1 MATAGWYELPGGRR
15 PAMMRPMTDH
25 RAWFDSYPPDVPHSL
40 APFPRESVY
49 TLLRNAAAGF
59 PEKPALAFFG
69 AHMSY
74 ARLLAEVE
82 RFSAVL
88 AGLGVRKGD
97 RVGMILPNCPEYVI
111 AFFAC
116 QRIGA
121 VAVGNN
127 PLYTERELE
136 HQIKDSGAKV
146 MIVLDQIYH
155 RFGEVR
161 EGSGVQEVIAVKLN
175 HYMKPPIKWL
185 APLKFKADARTH
197 GTPMPFIPAGHT
209 VRWWA
214 DVMRAA
220 GPVPPEATVED
231 PATELAAL
239 VYTGGTT
246 GLSKGAMLSHS
257 NLVAN
262 ALQASA
268 WLNVVRQG
276 EDGIVAALPFFHSF
290 GTLVM
295 NFSMTKAAKLILLP
309 RFEIDMALKAM
320 AKEKPTLFPGVPRMY
335 IALNQDPRTP
345 THDLA
350 SLKACISGAA
360 PLPMAVAKRFEEITG
375 GAKVVEGYGL
385 SECSPVTHANPLV
398 GERKEGFIGM
408 PLPDTDVKL
417 VDLDEPDREVAQ
429 GERGE
434 MCIKGPQVM
443 LGYWNR
449 PDESGLVIRD
459 GWLHTG
465 DVAIMD
471 EQGYFKIVD
480 RIKDMVLVS
489 GFNVYPTEVEAVLF
503 HHPKILK
510 CAVVGVPDDTT
521 GERVKAFIVLKPG
534 ETATADEIV
543 SWCRDPDQ
551 GLTGYRVPKDIEF
564 RDELPETLIGKVLRR
579 VLQDEERKKREAAGS
594 A

>member
-1 MATAGWYELPGGRR
+1 MTEHR
-15 PAMMRPMTDH
+15 P
-25 RAWFDSYPPDVPHSL
+25 WFDAYPPDMPHSL
-40 APFPRESVY
+40 APFPKESVFE
-49 TLLRNAAAGF
+49 LLRSAAAGF
-59 PEKPALAFFG
+59 PDKPALAFFG
-69 AHMSY
+69 AHMTY
-74 ARLLAEVE
+74 AELLREVE

-88 AGLGVRKGD
+88 AGLGVRQGD

-111 AFFAC
+111 TFFAC

-136 HQIKDSGAKV
+136 HQISDSGAKV

-155 RFGEVR
+155 RFGKIR
-161 EGSGVQEVIAVKLN
+161 DAAGVQEVIAVKLN
-175 HYMKPPIKWL
+175 RYMKAPIRWL
-185 APLKFKADARTH
+185 APLKFKADARKA
-197 GTPMPFIPAGHT
+197 GTPLPFIPADHS

-214 DVMRAA
+214 DLMRSA
-220 GPVPPEATVED
+220 GPAPPEATIAD
-231 PATELAAL
+231 PAREVAAL

-246 GLSKGAMLSHS
+246 GLSKGAMLSHL

-262 ALQASA
+262 ARQAAA
-268 WLNVVRQG
+268 WLDVVRQG

-295 NFSMTKAAKLILLP
+295 DFSMTKAAKLILLP

-320 AKEKPTLFPGVPRMY
+320 SKEKPSLFPGVPRMY

-345 THDLA
+345 KHDLA

-398 GERKEGFIGM
+398 GERKEGSIGM

-471 EQGYFKIVD
+471 EQGYFRIVD
-480 RIKDMVLVS
+480 RIKDMILVS

-510 CAVVGVPDDTT
+510 CAVVAVPDDTT

-534 ETATADEIV
+534 ETATAEEIV
-543 SWCRDPDQ
+543 AWCRDPDQ
-551 GLTGYRVPKDIEF
+551 GLTGYRVPKEIEF
-564 RDELPETLIGKVLRR
+564 SDELPETLIGKVLRR
-579 VLQDEERKKREAAGS
+579 VLQDEERKKREATGAP
-594 A
+594 

>member
-1 MATAGWYELPGGRR
+1 
-15 PAMMRPMTDH
+15 MMRPMTDD
-25 RAWFDSYPPDVPHSL
+25 RAWFASYPPDVPHSL
-40 APFPRESVY
+40 APYPKEPLY
-49 TLLRNAAAGF
+49 ALLRSAVAGF
-59 PEKPALAFFG
+59 PDRPALAFFG
-69 AHMSY
+69 ARMSY
-74 ARLLAEVE
+74 ATLLKEVE

-88 AGLGVRKGD
+88 AGLGVKKGD

-136 HQIKDSGAKV
+136 HQIKDSGARV
-146 MIVLDQIYH
+146 MIVLDQIYA
-155 RFGEVR
+155 RFGQIR
-161 EGSGVQEVIAVKLN
+161 DLAGVQEVIGVKLN
-175 HYMKPPIKWL
+175 HYMSAPIKWL
-185 APLKFKADARTH
+185 APLKFKSDAKKH
-197 GTPMPFIPAGHT
+197 GTPLPFIPESHR

-214 DVMRAA
+214 DLMKQA
-220 GPVPPEATVED
+220 GPVPPEATIAD
-231 PATELAAL
+231 PDTEVAAL

-262 ALQASA
+262 ARQASA

-295 NFSMTKAAKLILLP
+295 DFSMTKAAKLILLP

-335 IALNQDPRTP
+335 LALNQDPRTP
-345 THDLA
+345 KHDLG

-360 PLPMAVAKRFEEITG
+360 PLPMAVAQEFERITG

-385 SECSPVTHANPLV
+385 TECSPVTHANPLV
-398 GERKEGFIGM
+398 GERKEGFIGL

-417 VDLDEPDREVAQ
+417 VDLDEPDREVAR

-434 MCIKGPQVM
+434 MCIRGPQVM

-449 PDESGLVIRD
+449 PDESGLVIRN

-471 EQGYFKIVD
+471 EDGYFQIVD
-480 RIKDMVLVS
+480 RIKDMILVS

-503 HHPKILK
+503 HHPKIFK

-534 ETATADEIV
+534 ETATAEEIT

-551 GLTGYRVPKDIEF
+551 GLTGYRVPKEIEF

-579 VLQDEERKKREAAGS
+579 VLQEEERAKREAASGTP
-594 A
+594 AP

>member
-1 MATAGWYELPGGRR
+1 
-15 PAMMRPMTDH
+15 MMRPMTNH
-25 RAWFDSYPPDVPHSL
+25 QAWFTAYPPDVPHSL
-40 APFPRESVY
+40 APYPKEPVFA
-49 TLLRNAAAGF
+49 LLRNAAAGF
-59 PEKPALAFFG
+59 PDRPALAFFG
-69 AHMSY
+69 AHMTYSK
-74 ARLLAEVE
+74 LLSEVE
-82 RFSAVL
+82 RFSAAL
-88 AGLGVRKGD
+88 AGLGVRRGD

-116 QRIGA
+116 QRLGA

-127 PLYTERELE
+127 PLYTERELR
-136 HQIKDSGAKV
+136 HQIIDSGAKV
-146 MIVLDQIYH
+146 MIVLDQVYH

-161 EGSGVQEVIAVKLN
+161 DDSGVQDVIAVKLN
-175 HYMKPPIKWL
+175 HYMPAPIKWL
-185 APLKFKADARTH
+185 APLKFKSDARKH
-197 GTPMPFIPAGHT
+197 GTPLPFVPAGHR

-214 DVMRAA
+214 DVLKHA
-220 GPVPPEATVED
+220 GPTPPEASIDD
-231 PATELAAL
+231 PATEVAAL

-262 ALQASA
+262 ARQASA

-295 NFSMTKAAKLILLP
+295 DFAITKAAKLILLP

-320 AKEKPTLFPGVPRMY
+320 SKEKPSLFPGVPRMY

-345 THDLA
+345 KHDLA

-360 PLPMAVAKRFEEITG
+360 PLPMAVAQRFEQITG
-375 GAKVVEGYGL
+375 GARVVEGYGL
-385 SECSPVTHANPLV
+385 TECSPVTHANPLV
-398 GERKEGFIGM
+398 GERKEGSIGL

-417 VDLDEPDREVAQ
+417 VDLDEPDREVAR

-449 PDESGLVIRD
+449 PDESALVIRD

-471 EQGYFKIVD
+471 EQGYFSIVD
-480 RIKDMVLVS
+480 RIKDMILVS
-489 GFNVYPTEVEAVLF
+489 GFNVYPTEVEAVLYQ
-503 HHPKILK
+503 HPQILK
-510 CAVVGVPDDTT
+510 CAVVGLPDDTT
-521 GERVKAFIVLKPG
+521 GERVKAFVVLKAG
-534 ETATADEIV
+534 ETTTPDEIV
-543 SWCRDPDQ
+543 AWCRAPGQ
-551 GLTGYRVPKDIEF
+551 GLTGYRVPKEVEL

-579 VLQDEERKKREAAGS
+579 VLQEEERVSREAAGAS
-594 A
+594 

>member
-1 MATAGWYELPGGRR
+1 
-15 PAMMRPMTDH
+15 MMRPMTDH
-25 RAWFDSYPPDVPHSL
+25 RSWFASYPPDVPRSL
-40 APFPRESVY
+40 EPYPKESVFA
-49 TLLRNAAAGF
+49 LLQSAVAGF
-59 PEKPALAFFG
+59 PDRPALAFFG
-69 AHMSY
+69 AHMTY
-74 ARLLAEVE
+74 AKLLQEVE

-88 AGLGVRKGD
+88 AGLGVRRGD

-116 QRIGA
+116 QRLGA

-127 PLYTERELE
+127 PLYTERELQ
-136 HQIKDSGAKV
+136 HQIADSGAKV

-155 RFGEVR
+155 RFGQVR
-161 EGSGVQEVIAVKLN
+161 DASGVQEVIGVKLN
-175 HYMKPPIKWL
+175 HYMPAPIKWL
-185 APLKFKADARTH
+185 APLKFKGDARKQ
-197 GTPMPFIPAGHT
+197 GTPLPFVPVGDR

-214 DVMRAA
+214 EMMKQA
-220 GPVPPEATVED
+220 GPAPPVAAIED
-231 PATELAAL
+231 PATDVAAL

-262 ALQASA
+262 ARQASA

-295 NFSMTKAAKLILLP
+295 DFAITKAAKLILLP

-320 AKEKPTLFPGVPRMY
+320 SKEKPSLFPGVPRMY
-335 IALNQDPRTP
+335 IALNQDARTP
-345 THDLA
+345 KHDLA

-360 PLPMAVAKRFEEITG
+360 PLPMAVAQRFEQITG

-385 SECSPVTHANPLV
+385 TECSPVTHANPLV
-398 GERKEGFIGM
+398 GERKEGSIGL

-434 MCIKGPQVM
+434 MCVKGPQVM
-443 LGYWNR
+443 LGYWQR
-449 PDESGLVIRD
+449 PDESAQMIRG

-465 DVAIMD
+465 DVAIVD
-471 EQGYFKIVD
+471 EQGYFSIVD
-480 RIKDMVLVS
+480 RIKDMILVS
-489 GFNVYPTEVEAVLF
+489 GFNVYPTEVEAVLYQ
-503 HHPKILK
+503 HPKILK
-510 CAVVGVPDDTT
+510 CAVVGLPDDTT
-521 GERVKAFIVLKPG
+521 GERVKAYIVLRPG
-534 ETATADEIV
+534 ETTTPDEIV
-543 SWCRDPDQ
+543 AWCRAPGQ
-551 GLTGYRVPKDIEF
+551 GLTGYRVPKEIEF
-564 RDELPETLIGKVLRR
+564 RHELPETLIGKVLRR
-579 VLQDEERKKREAAGS
+579 VLQEEERVKREAAGS
-594 A
+594 R

>member
-1 MATAGWYELPGGRR
+1 MTCKGRDELPGR
-15 PAMMRPMTDH
+15 PRAAMMRPMTDH
-25 RAWFDSYPPDVPHSL
+25 RVWFDSYPPDVPHSL

-88 AGLGVRKGD
+88 AGLGVRTGD

-175 HYMKPPIKWL
+175 HYMKAPIKWL

-231 PATELAAL
+231 PAAELAAL

-345 THDLA
+345 KHDLA

-449 PDESGLVIRD
+449 PDESGLVIRN

-510 CAVVGVPDDTT
+510 CAVIGVPDDTT
-521 GERVKAFIVLKPG
+521 GERVKAFVVLKPG
-534 ETATADEIV
+534 ESATAEEIIA
-543 SWCRDPDQ
+543 WCRDPDQ
-551 GLTGYRVPKDIEF
+551 GLTGYRVPKEVEF

-579 VLQDEERKKREAAGS
+579 VLQDEERKKREDAGS

>member
-1 MATAGWYELPGGRR
+1 
-15 PAMMRPMTDH
+15 MMRLMTDH
-25 RAWFDSYPPDVPHSL
+25 RPWFDSYPPDVPRSL
-40 APFPRESVY
+40 EPYPKESVFA
-49 TLLRNAAAGF
+49 LLRNAAAGF
-59 PEKPALAFFG
+59 PQKPALAFFG
-69 AHMSY
+69 AHMTY
-74 ARLLAEVE
+74 AELLAEVE

-88 AGLGVRKGD
+88 AGLGVRQGD

-136 HQIKDSGAKV
+136 HQIKDSGAKL

-155 RFGEVR
+155 RFGKIR
-161 EGSGVQEVIAVKLN
+161 DAAGVQEVIGVRLN

-185 APLKFKADARTH
+185 APLKFKSDARTQ
-197 GTPMPFIPAGHT
+197 GTPMPFVPASHE
-209 VRWWA
+209 VRWWS
-214 DVMRAA
+214 DLIGSS
-220 GPVPPEATVED
+220 GPVPSEVTIAD
-231 PATELAAL
+231 PATEIAAL

-246 GLSKGAMLSHS
+246 GPSKGAMLSHA
-257 NLVAN
+257 NLVSN
-262 ALQASA
+262 ARQASA

-295 NFSMTKAAKLILLP
+295 DFAMTKAAKLILLP
-309 RFEIDMALKAM
+309 RFEIDMALKAIS
-320 AKEKPTLFPGVPRMY
+320 KEKPTLFPGVPRMY
-335 IALNQDPRTP
+335 IALNQDARTP
-345 THDLA
+345 KHDLA

-360 PLPMAVAKRFEEITG
+360 PLPMAVAKRFEQITG

-417 VDLDEPDREVAQ
+417 TDLDEPDREVPQ

-434 MCIKGPQVM
+434 MCIRGPQVM

-449 PDESGLVIRD
+449 PDETGLVIR
-459 GWLHTG
+459 GRWLHTG

-471 EQGYFKIVD
+471 EQGYFQIVD
-480 RIKDMVLVS
+480 RIKDMILVS
-489 GFNVYPTEVEAVLF
+489 GFNVYPTEIEAELYR
-503 HHPKILK
+503 HPKILK
-510 CAVVGVPDDTT
+510 CAVAGVPDDTT
-521 GERVKAFIVLKPG
+521 GERVKAYIVLKPG
-534 ETATADEIV
+534 ETATAEEIV
-543 SWCRDPDQ
+543 AWCRAPDQ
-551 GLTGYRVPKDIEF
+551 GLSGYRVPKEIEF

-579 VLQDEERKKREAAGS
+579 VLQEEERTKLRASSADAGGS
-594 A
+594 DTTVS

>member
-1 MATAGWYELPGGRR
+1 M
-15 PAMMRPMTDH
+15 
-25 RAWFDSYPPDVPHSL
+25 PHSL
-40 APFPRESVY
+40 APYPRESVFS
-49 TLLRNAAAGF
+49 LLRSAAAGF
-59 PEKPALAFFG
+59 PDKPALAFFG
-69 AHMSY
+69 ARMTY
-74 ARLLAEVE
+74 AKLLSEVE

-88 AGLGVRKGD
+88 AGLGVRQGD

-136 HQIKDSGAKV
+136 HQITDSGAKV

-155 RFGEVR
+155 RFGAIR
-161 EGSGVQEVIAVKLN
+161 DAAGVQEVVAVKLN
-175 HYMKPPIKWL
+175 RYMKAPIRWL
-185 APLKFKADARTH
+185 APLKFKADARKA
-197 GTPMPFIPAGHT
+197 GTPLPFIPADHA
-209 VRWWA
+209 VRWWG
-214 DVMRAA
+214 DLMKAA
-220 GPVPPEATVED
+220 GPAPPEATIAD
-231 PATELAAL
+231 PEREIAAL

-246 GLSKGAMLSHS
+246 GLSKGAMLSHM

-262 ALQASA
+262 ARQAAA
-268 WLNVVRQG
+268 WLDVVRQG

-295 NFSMTKAAKLILLP
+295 DFSMTKAAKLILLP

-320 AKEKPTLFPGVPRMY
+320 SSEKPTLFPGVPRMY

-345 THDLA
+345 KHDLA

-398 GERKEGFIGM
+398 GVRKEGFIGL

-417 VDLDEPDREVAQ
+417 VDLDEPDRRVPQ

-471 EQGYFKIVD
+471 EQGYFRIVD
-480 RIKDMVLVS
+480 RIKDMILVS
-489 GFNVYPTEVEAVLF
+489 GFNVYPNEIEDVVAQHEGVLEVA
-503 HHPKILK
+503 
-510 CAVVGVPDDTT
+510 AVGVNDERC
-521 GERVKAFIVLKPG
+521 GEVVKIVVVRKNPELTESDLISYCK
-534 ETATADEIV
+534 E
-543 SWCRDPDQ
+543 R
-551 GLTGYRVPKDIEF
+551 LTGYKVPKKVEF
-564 RDELPETLIGKVLRR
+564 RDELPKTNVGKILRR
-579 VLQDEERKKREAAGS
+579 ALR
-594 A
+594 

>member
-1 MATAGWYELPGGRR
+1 
-15 PAMMRPMTDH
+15 MMRPMTDH
-25 RAWFDSYPPDVPHSL
+25 RAWFAAYPPDVPHSL
-40 APFPRESVY
+40 APYPKESLY
-49 TLLRNAAAGF
+49 SLLRNAVAGF
-59 PEKPALAFFG
+59 PDRPALAFFG
-69 AHMSY
+69 AHMTY
-74 ARLLAEVE
+74 AKLLSEVE

-88 AGLGVRKGD
+88 AGLGVRQGD
-97 RVGMILPNCPEYVI
+97 RVGMVLPNCPEYVI
-111 AFFAC
+111 TFFAC
-116 QRIGA
+116 QRLGA

-136 HQIKDSGAKV
+136 HQITDSGAKV

-155 RFGEVR
+155 RFGQIR
-161 EGSGVQEVIAVKLN
+161 DTSGVQEVIAVKLN
-175 HYMKPPIKWL
+175 HYMKAPIRWL
-185 APLKFKADARTH
+185 APLKFRSDARKH
-197 GTPMPFIPAGHT
+197 GTPLPFIPADHT

-214 DVMRAA
+214 DVMRSA
-220 GPVPPEATVED
+220 GPVPPEATITD
-231 PATELAAL
+231 PATEVAAL

-262 ALQASA
+262 ARQASA

-295 NFSMTKAAKLILLP
+295 DFAMTKAAKLILLP

-320 AKEKPTLFPGVPRMY
+320 SKEKPSLFPGVPRMY

-345 THDLA
+345 KHDLA

-375 GAKVVEGYGL
+375 GATVVEGYGL
-385 SECSPVTHANPLV
+385 TECSPVTHANPLV

-417 VDLDEPDREVAQ
+417 TDLDEPDREVPQ

-449 PDESGLVIRD
+449 PDESGLVIRN
-459 GWLHTG
+459 GWLHSG

-480 RIKDMVLVS
+480 RIKDMILVS

-521 GERVKAFIVLKPG
+521 GERVKAYIVLKPG
-534 ETATADEIV
+534 EAATADEIV
-543 SWCRDPDQ
+543 AWCRDPDQ
-551 GLTGYRVPKDIEF
+551 GLTGYRVPKEIEF

-579 VLQDEERKKREAAGS
+579 VLQEEERKKREASGTA
-594 A
+594 

>member
-1 MATAGWYELPGGRR
+1 
-15 PAMMRPMTDH
+15 MMRLMTDH
-25 RAWFDSYPPDVPHSL
+25 RPWFDSYPPDVPRSL
-40 APFPRESVY
+40 EPYPKESVFA
-49 TLLRNAAAGF
+49 LLRNAAAGF
-59 PEKPALAFFG
+59 PQKPALAFFG
-69 AHMSY
+69 AHMTY
-74 ARLLAEVE
+74 AELLAEVE

-88 AGLGVRKGD
+88 AGLGVRQGD

-136 HQIKDSGAKV
+136 HQIKDSGAKL

-155 RFGEVR
+155 RFGKIR
-161 EGSGVQEVIAVKLN
+161 DAAGVQEVIGVRLN

-185 APLKFKADARTH
+185 APLKFKSDARTQ
-197 GTPMPFIPAGHT
+197 GTPMPFVPASHE
-209 VRWWA
+209 VRWWS
-214 DVMRAA
+214 DLIGSS
-220 GPVPPEATVED
+220 GPVPSEVTIAD
-231 PATELAAL
+231 PATEIAAL

-246 GLSKGAMLSHS
+246 GPSKGAMLSHA
-257 NLVAN
+257 NLVSN
-262 ALQASA
+262 ARQASA

-295 NFSMTKAAKLILLP
+295 DFAMTKAAKLILLP
-309 RFEIDMALKAM
+309 RFEIDMALKAIS
-320 AKEKPTLFPGVPRMY
+320 KEKPTLFPGVPRMY
-335 IALNQDPRTP
+335 IALNQDARTP
-345 THDLA
+345 KHDLA

-360 PLPMAVAKRFEEITG
+360 PLPMAVAKRFEQITG

-417 VDLDEPDREVAQ
+417 TDLDEPDREVPQ

-434 MCIKGPQVM
+434 MCIRGPQVM

-449 PDESGLVIRD
+449 PDETGLVIR
-459 GWLHTG
+459 GRWLHTG

-471 EQGYFKIVD
+471 EQGYFQIVD
-480 RIKDMVLVS
+480 RIKDMILVS
-489 GFNVYPTEVEAVLF
+489 GFNVYPTEIEAELYR
-503 HHPKILK
+503 HPKILK
-510 CAVVGVPDDTT
+510 CAVAGVPDDTT
-521 GERVKAFIVLKPG
+521 GERVKAYIVLKPG
-534 ETATADEIV
+534 ETATAEEIV
-543 SWCRDPDQ
+543 AWCRAPDQ
-551 GLTGYRVPKDIEF
+551 GLSGYRVPKEIEF

-579 VLQDEERKKREAAGS
+579 VLQEEERTKLRASSADAGDS
-594 A
+594 DTTVS

>member
-1 MATAGWYELPGGRR
+1 
-15 PAMMRPMTDH
+15 MMRPMTDH
-25 RAWFDSYPPDVPHSL
+25 RSWLDAYPPDVPHSL
-40 APFPRESVY
+40 EPYPKESVFA
-49 TLLRNAAAGF
+49 LLRNAVAGF
-59 PEKPALAFFG
+59 PDKPALAFFG
-69 AHMSY
+69 AHMTY
-74 ARLLAEVE
+74 AKLLEEVE

-88 AGLGVRKGD
+88 AGLGVGRGD
-97 RVGMILPNCPEYVI
+97 RVGLILPNCPEYVI

-116 QRIGA
+116 QRLGA

-127 PLYTERELE
+127 PLYTERELQ
-136 HQIKDSGAKV
+136 HQITDSGAKV
-146 MIVLDQIYH
+146 MVVLDQIYH
-155 RFGEVR
+155 RFGEIR
-161 EGSGVQEVIAVKLN
+161 DASGVQEVIAVKLN
-175 HYMKPPIKWL
+175 HYMPAPIKWL
-185 APLKFKADARTH
+185 APLKFKGDARKQ
-197 GTPMPFIPAGHT
+197 GTPLPFVPAGHR

-214 DVMRAA
+214 DMMKQA
-220 GPVPPEATVED
+220 GPVPPEATIAD
-231 PATELAAL
+231 PANEVAAL

-262 ALQASA
+262 ARQASA

-295 NFSMTKAAKLILLP
+295 DFAITKAAKLILLP

-320 AKEKPTLFPGVPRMY
+320 SKEKPSLFPGVPRMY
-335 IALNQDPRTP
+335 IALNQDPRTAK
-345 THDLA
+345 HDLA

-375 GAKVVEGYGL
+375 GARVVEGYGL
-385 SECSPVTHANPLV
+385 TECSPVTHANPLV
-398 GERKEGFIGM
+398 GERKEGSIGM
-408 PLPDTDVKL
+408 PLPDTDVRL

-449 PDESGLVIRD
+449 PDESALMIRD

-471 EQGYFKIVD
+471 EQGYFSIVD
-480 RIKDMVLVS
+480 RIKDMILVS
-489 GFNVYPTEVEAVLF
+489 GFNVYPTEVEAVLYQ
-503 HHPKILK
+503 HPKILK
-510 CAVVGVPDDTT
+510 CAVVGLPDDTT
-521 GERVKAFIVLKPG
+521 GERVKAYVVLKPG
-534 ETATADEIV
+534 ETTTPDKIV
-543 SWCRDPDQ
+543 AWCRAPDQ
-551 GLTGYRVPKDIEF
+551 GLTGYRVPKDIEL

-579 VLQDEERKKREAAGS
+579 VLQEEERAKREAAGTP
-594 A
+594 

>member
-1 MATAGWYELPGGRR
+1 
-15 PAMMRPMTDH
+15 MMRLMTEE
-25 RAWFDSYPPDVPHSL
+25 RAWLASYPSDVPRSL
-40 APFPRESVY
+40 APYPKESLF
-49 TLLRNAAAGF
+49 TLLRSAVAGF
-59 PEKPALAFFG
+59 ANRPALAFFG
-69 AHMSY
+69 AHMTYSD
-74 ARLLAEVE
+74 LLTEVE

-88 AGLGVRKGD
+88 AGLGVRQGD

-116 QRIGA
+116 QRLGA

-136 HQIKDSGAKV
+136 HQIKDSGATV
-146 MIVLDQIYH
+146 MVVLDQIYH
-155 RFGEVR
+155 RFGQVR
-161 EGSGVQEVIAVKLN
+161 AATGVKEVIAVKLN
-175 HYMKPPIKWL
+175 HYMPAPIKWL
-185 APLKFKADARTH
+185 APLKFKADAKKQ
-197 GTPMPFIPAGHT
+197 GTPLPFIPADHS

-214 DVMRAA
+214 DVMKDA
-220 GPVPPEATVED
+220 GPVPPEVTIAD
-231 PATELAAL
+231 PEAEIAAL

-246 GLSKGAMLSHS
+246 GLSKGAMLSHA

-262 ALQASA
+262 ARQASA

-295 NFSMTKAAKLILLP
+295 DFSITKAAKLVLLP
-309 RFEIDMALKAM
+309 RFEIDMALKAIS
-320 AKEKPTLFPGVPRMY
+320 KEKPTLFPGVPRMY
-335 IALNQDPRTP
+335 LALNQDPRTP
-345 THDLA
+345 KHDLA

-360 PLPMAVAKRFEEITG
+360 PLPMAVAQEFERITG
-375 GAKVVEGYGL
+375 GATVVEGYGL
-385 SECSPVTHANPLV
+385 TECSPVTHANPLV
-398 GERKEGFIGM
+398 GQRKEGFIGL

-417 VDLDEPDREVAQ
+417 VDLDEPDREVAT

-449 PDESGLVIRD
+449 PDETELMIRN

-471 EQGYFKIVD
+471 EDGYFKIVD
-480 RIKDMVLVS
+480 RIKDMILVS
-489 GFNVYPTEVEAVLF
+489 GFNVYPTEIESVLF

-521 GERVKAFIVLKPG
+521 GERLKVYIVLKPS
-534 ETATADEIV
+534 ESATAEEIS
-543 SWCRDPDQ
+543 SWCRDPQQ

-564 RDELPETLIGKVLRR
+564 REALPETLIGKVLRR
-579 VLQDEERKKREAAGS
+579 VLQEEERVKREGAAPAS
-594 A
+594 AP

>member
-1 MATAGWYELPGGRR
+1 
-15 PAMMRPMTDH
+15 MMRPMTDH
-25 RAWFDSYPPDVPHSL
+25 RPWFDSYPSDVPRSL
-40 APFPRESVY
+40 APFPKESVY
-49 TLLRNAAAGF
+49 SLLRNAAAGF
-59 PEKPALAFFG
+59 PEEPALAFFG

-74 ARLLAEVE
+74 AKLLAEVE

-136 HQIKDSGAKV
+136 HQIKDSGVKV

-161 EGSGVQEVIAVKLN
+161 AGSGVQEVIAVKLN
-175 HYMKPPIKWL
+175 HYMKAPIKWL
-185 APLKFKADARTH
+185 APLKFKSDARTH
-197 GTPMPFIPAGHT
+197 GTPMPFIPVGHT

-214 DVMRAA
+214 DVMRTA
-220 GPVPPEATVED
+220 GPVPPEATVDD
-231 PATELAAL
+231 PTTELAAL

-345 THDLA
+345 KHDLA

-449 PDESGLVIRD
+449 PDESQLVIRN

-510 CAVVGVPDDTT
+510 CAVIGVPDDTT
-521 GERVKAFIVLKPG
+521 GERVKAFVVLKPG
-534 ETATADEIV
+534 ESATPEEIV
-543 SWCRDPDQ
+543 AWCRDPDQ
-551 GLTGYRVPKDIEF
+551 GLTGYRVPKEVEF
-564 RDELPETLIGKVLRR
+564 REELPETLIGKVLRR
-579 VLQDEERKKREAAGS
+579 VLQDEDRQKREAAGS

>member
-1 MATAGWYELPGGRR
+1 
-15 PAMMRPMTDH
+15 MMRPMTEH
-25 RAWFDSYPPDVPHSL
+25 RPWFDAYPPDMPHSL
-40 APFPRESVY
+40 APFPKESVFE
-49 TLLRNAAAGF
+49 LLRSAAAGF
-59 PEKPALAFFG
+59 PDKPALAFFG
-69 AHMSY
+69 AHMTY
-74 ARLLAEVE
+74 AELLREVE

-88 AGLGVRKGD
+88 AGLGVRQGD

-111 AFFAC
+111 TFFAC

-136 HQIKDSGAKV
+136 HQISDSGAKV

-155 RFGEVR
+155 RFGKIR
-161 EGSGVQEVIAVKLN
+161 DAAGVQEVIAVKLN
-175 HYMKPPIKWL
+175 RYMKAPIRWL
-185 APLKFKADARTH
+185 APLKFKADARKA
-197 GTPMPFIPAGHT
+197 GTPLPFIPADHS

-214 DVMRAA
+214 DLMRSA
-220 GPVPPEATVED
+220 GPAPPEATIAD
-231 PATELAAL
+231 PAREVAAL

-246 GLSKGAMLSHS
+246 GLSKGAMLSHL

-262 ALQASA
+262 ARQAAA
-268 WLNVVRQG
+268 WLDVVRQG

-295 NFSMTKAAKLILLP
+295 DFSMTKAAKLILLP

-320 AKEKPTLFPGVPRMY
+320 SKEKPSLFPGVPRMY

-345 THDLA
+345 KHDLA

-398 GERKEGFIGM
+398 GERKEGSIGM

-471 EQGYFKIVD
+471 EQGYFRIVD
-480 RIKDMVLVS
+480 RIKDMILVS

-510 CAVVGVPDDTT
+510 CAVVAVPDDTT

-534 ETATADEIV
+534 ETATAEEIV
-543 SWCRDPDQ
+543 AWCRDPDQ
-551 GLTGYRVPKDIEF
+551 GLTGYRVPKEIEF

-579 VLQDEERKKREAAGS
+579 VLQDEERKKREATGAP
-594 A
+594 

>member
-1 MATAGWYELPGGRR
+1 
-15 PAMMRPMTDH
+15 MMRPMTDH
-25 RAWFDSYPPDVPHSL
+25 RAWFAAYPPDVPHSL
-40 APFPRESVY
+40 APYPKESLY
-49 TLLRNAAAGF
+49 SLLRNAVAGF
-59 PEKPALAFFG
+59 PDRPALAFFG
-69 AHMSY
+69 AHMTY
-74 ARLLAEVE
+74 AKLLSEVE

-88 AGLGVRKGD
+88 AGLGVRQGD
-97 RVGMILPNCPEYVI
+97 RVGMVLPNCPEYVI
-111 AFFAC
+111 TFFAC
-116 QRIGA
+116 QRLGA

-136 HQIKDSGAKV
+136 HQITDSGAKV

-155 RFGEVR
+155 RFGQIR
-161 EGSGVQEVIAVKLN
+161 DTSGVQEVIAVKLN
-175 HYMKPPIKWL
+175 HYMKAPIRWL
-185 APLKFKADARTH
+185 APLKFRSDARKH
-197 GTPMPFIPAGHT
+197 GTPLPFIPADHT

-214 DVMRAA
+214 DVMRSA
-220 GPVPPEATVED
+220 GPVPPEATIAD
-231 PATELAAL
+231 PAAEVAAL

-262 ALQASA
+262 ARQASA

-295 NFSMTKAAKLILLP
+295 DFAMSKAAKLILLP

-320 AKEKPTLFPGVPRMY
+320 SKEKPSLFPGVPRMY

-345 THDLA
+345 KHDLA

-375 GAKVVEGYGL
+375 GATVVEGYGL
-385 SECSPVTHANPLV
+385 TECSPVTHANPLV

-417 VDLDEPDREVAQ
+417 TDLDEPDREVPQ

-449 PDESGLVIRD
+449 PDESGLVIRN
-459 GWLHTG
+459 GWLHSG

-480 RIKDMVLVS
+480 RIKDMILVS

-521 GERVKAFIVLKPG
+521 GERVKAYIVLKPG
-534 ETATADEIV
+534 EAATADEIV
-543 SWCRDPDQ
+543 AWCRDPDQ
-551 GLTGYRVPKDIEF
+551 GLTGYRVPKELEF

-579 VLQDEERKKREAAGS
+579 VLQDEERKKREASGTA
-594 A
+594 

>member
-1 MATAGWYELPGGRR
+1 
-15 PAMMRPMTDH
+15 MMRAMTDH
-25 RAWFDSYPPDVPHSL
+25 RPWFASYPSDVPHSL
-40 APFPRESVY
+40 EPFPKESVF

-59 PEKPALAFFG
+59 PDRPALAFFG

-74 ARLLAEVE
+74 AQLLRQVE

-88 AGLGVRKGD
+88 AGLGVHKGD
-97 RVGMILPNCPEYVI
+97 RVGLLLPNCPEYVI

-136 HQIKDSGAKV
+136 HQIEDSGAKL

-155 RFGEVR
+155 RFGRVR
-161 EGSGVQEVIAVKLN
+161 DDAGVREVIAVKLN
-175 HYMKPPIKWL
+175 HYMRPPIKWL
-185 APLKFKADARTH
+185 APLKFKADARKA
-197 GTPMPFIPAGHT
+197 GTPIPFIPAGHR

-214 DVMRAA
+214 DLMKQA
-220 GPVPPEATVED
+220 GPVPPEATVDD
-231 PATELAAL
+231 PAGEVAAL

-262 ALQASA
+262 AMQAAA
-268 WLNVVRQG
+268 WLNVVRRG

-295 NFSMTKAAKLILLP
+295 NFSMTKAAKLVLLP
-309 RFEIDMALKAM
+309 RFDIDMALKAM
-320 AKEKPTLFPGVPRMY
+320 SKEKPTLFPGVPRMY

-345 THDLA
+345 KHDLGA
-350 SLKACISGAA
+350 LKACISGAA

-375 GAKVVEGYGL
+375 GGKVVEGYGL

-398 GERKEGFIGM
+398 GERKEGSIGL
-408 PLPDTDVKL
+408 PIPDTDVKL
-417 VDLDEPDREVAQ
+417 VALDEPDREVPQ

-449 PDESGLVIRD
+449 PDESGLVIRN

-471 EQGYFKIVD
+471 EQGYFRIVD
-480 RIKDMVLVS
+480 RIKDMIIVS

-521 GERVKAFIVLKPG
+521 GERLKAFIVLKPG
-534 ETATADEIV
+534 ETATAEEITA
-543 SWCRDPDQ
+543 WCRDPDQ

-579 VLQDEERKKREAAGS
+579 VLQEEERKKREAAS
-594 A
+594 T